1 MQCRCSFLVSRV
13 SYSIL
18 VLLKLSQVKEQ
29 FFVFLISDLS
39 WTNTVK
45 FSKNLL
51 EYCGTVQLLQKF
63 LNAYS
68 RFLYLP
74 HCGHTLKS
82 TPLSRIPFSLPVS
95 GCMEVKFVSSH
106 LVLTNLQKE
115 LSLPLFF
122 PYNGVQ

>member
-82 TPLSRIPFSLPVS
+82 TPLSRIPSSLPVS
-95 GCMEVKFVSSH
+95 GCREVKFVSSH